1 MALNDI
7 SVLLVE
13 DDPVFRRVVASFLDS
28 RGALVTEADD
38 GIQGLNCFKRQN
50 FDVVLADLSM
60 PNLGGLDMLRE
71 MYRLDP
77 ATPSIVIS
85 GNNVMADVVEAL
97 RIGASDYLVKPVADL
112 YIIEQSIRQSLSTL
126 ALSAEQGRAQGSDYT
141 ELDELSRAEL
151 DENLRLLE
159 QNAEAAR
166 HIQQQLFPA
175 FEVNYPKA
183 TLDYSL
189 YKSDGISSYFIDST
203 MADSDHLVFYMAHFH
218 PEDNRAAFASV
229 LLRSFVNHK
238 LKAYRNGVSR
248 AVVEPFN
255 MLSYLNERIVK
266 SGLEITVDII
276 YVCVELKHFRA
287 SIAQAGHG
295 LRCYLRNDKGLTPL
309 ALPDALQLGLL
320 DWGKPSSQ
328 FRSLLPGESLCIAT
342 SDPSHKDMLLQNRF
356 DGLVCGEDFIPGGYV
371 QASFS

>member
-1 MALNDI
+1 MALKDV

-28 RGALVTEADD
+28 RGAMVTEADD
-38 GIQGLNCFKRQN
+38 GVQGLDWFRRQN

-77 ATPSIVIS
+77 AMPSIVIS

-97 RIGASDYLVKPVADL
+97 RIGASDYLVKPVSDL
-112 YIIEQSIRQSLSTL
+112 YIIEQSIRQSLGN
-126 ALSAEQGRAQGSDYT
+126 QVQQGSEIQD
-141 ELDELSRAEL
+141 LDELSRVEL
-151 DENLRLLE
+151 EENLKVLE
-159 QNAEAAR
+159 QNTEAAK
-166 HIQQQLFPA
+166 HIQKELFPA
-175 FEVNYPKA
+175 SQVLYPQA
-183 TLDYSL
+183 RIDYSL
-189 YKSDGISSYFIDST
+189 YKNDGISAFFIDST
-203 MADSDHLVFYMAHFH
+203 MADSEHLVFYMAHFH

-238 LKAYRNGVSR
+238 LKAYRNGVSS
-248 AVVEPFN
+248 AVIEPYN

-266 SGLEITVDII
+266 SGLEITVDIVYAAI
-276 YVCVELKHFRA
+276 ELKHFRA
-287 SIAQAGHG
+287 SISQAGHG
-295 LRCYLRNDKGLTPL
+295 LRCYLRNEKGLSPL

-342 SDPSHKDMLLQNRF
+342 SDPTHREMLLNNRF
-356 DGLVCGEDFIPGGYV
+356 EGLVCSDGILAGGYV